1 MSIERKVGFRSRA
14 ISREKCRSFCSRT
27 RRRWISSYSTLP
39 IRDHDLFFCS
49 YSTNVSLFFL
59 NFSHSLSPLLPF
71 SSAGDYVFYI
81 RYTHTLIH
89 KHTYTRKK
97 YLLRMSRV
105 ILSVVSILMIANHP
119 LVANDQQVRS
129 MLVEIYLQNPN
140 PVVPSPPSSF
150 HCTCFKNNISRCS
163 AFLQTIKSRPCL
175 IEINIRSDIS
185 LSTFFFFP
193 FTVRSLNFFQL
204 FFFSI
209 AFLRAC
215 ARSILFHCFFFS
227 PPPNVILSI

>member
-1 MSIERKVGFRSRA
+1 
-14 ISREKCRSFCSRT
+14 
-27 RRRWISSYSTLP
+27 
-39 IRDHDLFFCS
+39 
-49 YSTNVSLFFL
+49 
-59 NFSHSLSPLLPF
+59 
-71 SSAGDYVFYI
+71 
-81 RYTHTLIH
+81 
-89 KHTYTRKK
+89 
-97 YLLRMSRV
+97 MSRV